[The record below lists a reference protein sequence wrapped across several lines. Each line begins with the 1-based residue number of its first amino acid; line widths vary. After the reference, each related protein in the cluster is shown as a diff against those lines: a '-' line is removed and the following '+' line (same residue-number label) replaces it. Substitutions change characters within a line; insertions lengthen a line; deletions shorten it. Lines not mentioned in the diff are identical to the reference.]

1 MDDPDDRGEP
11 DVLDQVRRACA
22 WVAASADLVRIDADE
37 LAAFGARLVD
47 ERVRDGGAGA
57 TPARPDP
64 WDLGA
69 THPTPTSIRSS
80 SSTDEGGAN
89 DATEATEATEATVAL
104 VLALDTVNFG
114 SGYHPHVR
122 KRPGC
127 SGAVTMATAVREWAA
142 DRPVTAERLVRLT
155 PADAHAIFGQPD
167 DDEAMVELMA
177 HFAAA
182 LNELG
187 AFVLEGH
194 GGRFVALVDAA
205 GGSAASLVGVL
216 RHLPHFR
223 DESTYRGAVVPF
235 FKRAQLAA
243 ADLDRAFAGRGPGRF
258 TDLDRLTAFA
268 DNLVPHVLRVEGAL
282 RYDPD
287 LADAIDAGRL
297 IASGDPAEVEIRAAG
312 VHAVELLRADLAA
325 RGVDVR
331 SSDLDALLWRRGGAP
346 RYKAIPRHRTRSVFY

>member
-1 MDDPDDRGEP
+1 MDEPDDCGEP
-11 DVLDQVRRACA
+11 SVLEQVRRTCA
-22 WVAASADLVRIDADE
+22 WVAASADLVRIDPDE

-47 ERVRDGGAGA
+47 ERRRGSGDGGS
-57 TPARPDP
+57 PAPDP
-64 WDLGA
+64 W
-69 THPTPTSIRSS
+69 HVEPTSTSIRSS
-80 SSTDEGGAN
+80 GSTEGTDE
-89 DATEATEATEATVAL
+89 TEPTVAL

-127 SGAVTMATAVREWAA
+127 SGAVTMATALREWAA

-155 PADAHAIFGQPD
+155 PAHAHTIFGQPD
-167 DDEAMVELMA
+167 DDEVMVELMA

-182 LNELG
+182 LQELG
-187 AFVLEGH
+187 TFVLEQH
-194 GGRFVALVDAA
+194 GGRFVALVEAA
-205 GGSAASLVGVL
+205 GGSAASLVGTL
-216 RHLPHFR
+216 RRLPHFR
-223 DESTYRGAVVPF
+223 DESSYRDALVPF
-235 FKRAQLAA
+235 HKRSQLAA
-243 ADLDRAFAGRGPGRF
+243 ADLDRAFGGRGPGRF

-268 DNLVPHVLRVEGAL
+268 DNLVPHVLRVEGVL

-287 LADAIDAGRL
+287 LAAMIDAGIL
-297 IASGDPAEVEIRAAG
+297 IPSGDPAEVEIRAGG

-331 SSDLDALLWRRGGAP
+331 SSDLDALLWRRGGEP